1 MSRVECNA
9 KLSTLVSDALAPL
22 NFSKLKELDSEI
34 HVFEVRYG
42 MTSDE
47 MLVKFKAE
55 YIDDTAEIAQWL
67 YLLELR
73 ELIAD

>member
-1 MSRVECNA
+1 
-9 KLSTLVSDALAPL
+9 LAPL